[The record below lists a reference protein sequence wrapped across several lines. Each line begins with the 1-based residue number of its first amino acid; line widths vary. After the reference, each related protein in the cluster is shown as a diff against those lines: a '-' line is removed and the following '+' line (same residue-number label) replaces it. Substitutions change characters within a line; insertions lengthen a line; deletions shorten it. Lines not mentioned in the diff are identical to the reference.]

1 MKVLVTGGSGFLGS
15 HVADALTAAGHDVTI
30 FDLRPSP
37 YAQASQTVVTG
48 DIADE
53 DAVTGA
59 MKGCDVVYHM
69 AALADINEAM
79 EKPADTV
86 RVNIMGTL
94 NVLEAARQEKLSRV
108 VLASSI
114 YVYSS
119 QGSFYRT
126 SKQASELL
134 LQDYDERFG
143 LPYTILRFGSLYGP
157 RATETNTVHRL
168 IQEALASKKME
179 YRGTGDEVR
188 EYIHVLDAAAGSVDI
203 LAPEYEGEII
213 HLTGRERIR
222 TREMLEM
229 ISEIA
234 GGDVT
239 VETGNGSIA
248 GHYVQTPY
256 SFVPRLGKKLARPT
270 YIDLG
275 LGLLECMNAI
285 SVEKNGGMGAI
296 EE

>member
-15 HVADALTAAGHDVTI
+15 HVADALTDAGHDVSI
-30 FDLRPSP
+30 FDLSPSP
-37 YAQASQTVVTG
+37 YIRADQKMVIG
-48 DIADE
+48 DITDE
-53 DAVTGA
+53 AAVSQA
-59 MKGCDVVYHM
+59 ISGCDVVYHM

-79 EKPADTV
+79 DKPSDTV
-86 RVNIMGTL
+86 RVNILGTL
-94 NVLEAARQEKLSRV
+94 NVLEAARAAELTRV

-134 LQDYDERFG
+134 LQDYNERFG

-157 RATETNTVHRL
+157 RANDTNTVHRL
-168 IQEALASKKME
+168 ISEALTKGHME
-179 YRGTGDEVR
+179 YRGTGEEVR
-188 EYIHVLDAAAGSVDI
+188 EYIHVLDAAAGSADI
-203 LAPEYEGEII
+203 LAPEFEGEII
-213 HLTGRERIR
+213 HLTGQERIR
-222 TREMLEM
+222 TGEMLEM
-229 ISEIA
+229 IREIS
-234 GGDVT
+234 GGKVNFD
-239 VETGNGSIA
+239 TGNGSVA

-256 SFVPRLGKKLARPT
+256 SFVPRLGKKLSRGT

-275 LGLLECMNAI
+275 LGLLECMNTI
-285 SVEKNGGMGAI
+285 SQELNGEFGAT

>member
-1 MKVLVTGGSGFLGS
+1 MKIIVTGGSGFLGS

-30 FDLRPSP
+30 FDMKPSP
-37 YAQASQTVVTG
+37 YIIEGQRMIVG
-48 DIADE
+48 DITDE
-53 DAVTGA
+53 QAVRNAVAGH
-59 MKGCDVVYHM
+59 DVVYHM
-69 AALADINEAM
+69 AAQADISEAM
-79 EKPADTV
+79 NNPANTV

-94 NVLEAARQEKLSRV
+94 HVLEAARQENLKRI

-134 LQDYDERFG
+134 VQDYHERFA

-168 IQEALASKKME
+168 IVEALSNGKMS
-179 YRGTGDEVR
+179 YSGTGKEVR

-213 HLTGRERIR
+213 HLTGHERIK

-234 GGDVT
+234 GGDVA
-239 VETGNGSIA
+239 VETGNGSIV

-256 SFVPRLGKKLARPT
+256 SFVPRLGKKLARST

-275 LGLLECMNAI
+275 LGLLECMNTI
-285 SVEKNGGMGAI
+285 SQQNNGGNGVT